1 MASSSSAL
9 DVWSVASDLSDE
21 SWQGIR
27 SNMRD
32 AQCQTEPT
40 PWLKT
45 LAQLKEDARL
55 RRGQA
60 QAAVAATAQS
70 SAQPPAQR
78 PQAGNGK
85 NYFRHLGDRCGR

>member
-1 MASSSSAL
+1 MASSSSAS

-32 AQCQTEPT
+32 AQCQTDPL

-45 LAQLKEDARL
+45 LAQLK
-55 RRGQA
+55 
-60 QAAVAATAQS
+60 
-70 SAQPPAQR
+70 
-78 PQAGNGK
+78 
-85 NYFRHLGDRCGR
+85 